1 MSQNPVLLDLE
12 IAFYHAMSQAI
23 QYKRN
28 LKDKPAEIPQ
38 KILVREELIHAWNV
52 RNRMA

>member
-12 IAFYHAMSQAI
+12 IALYHALSQAI

-28 LKDKPAEIPQ
+28 LKVKPAAIHQ
-38 KILVREELIHAWNV
+38 KILVREELIHA
-52 RNRMA
+52 